1 MSIKLRSI
9 VGAVALFGGILFLVS
24 GSVWK
29 SSDRIRYER
38 DVERQKPDPAPPQTL
53 GGNVS
58 MGLGV
63 LLSLSGLGV
72 LGMAFRDVFRQL
84 GEAGLKAEAA
94 MQRDL
99 QEKRDP
105 KTKP

>member
-9 VGAVALFGGILFLVS
+9 LGAVALFGGILFLVS

-29 SSDRIRYER
+29 SSDRIRYQR
-38 DVERQKPDPAPPQTL
+38 DVERQKANPEPPKTL

-63 LLSLSGLGV
+63 VLSLSGLGV
-72 LGMAFRDVFRQL
+72 LALAFRDVSRQL

>member
-9 VGAVALFGGILFLVS
+9 LGAVALFGGILLLVS

-29 SSDRIRYER
+29 SSDRIRYQR
-38 DVERQKPDPAPPQTL
+38 DVERQKRDPVPPQTL
-53 GGNVS
+53 GGNLS

-63 LLSLSGLGV
+63 VFSLSGLGV
-72 LGMAFRDVFRQL
+72 IAWAFRDVSRQL
-84 GEAGLKAEAA
+84 GEAGMKAEAA

-105 KTKP
+105 KMKP